1 RRCGV
6 ETAPPF
12 ADTGSVMKKL
22 FAAFALL
29 LLVNA
34 QAAQAQSILRDAETE
49 ALFADMTRPIILA
62 AGLSPKD
69 VRIVL
74 IQDSSINAFTAG
86 GQ

>member
-1 RRCGV
+1 
-6 ETAPPF
+6 
-12 ADTGSVMKKL
+12 MKKL

-74 IQDSSINAFTAG
+74 IQDSSI
-86 GQ
+86 